1 MTFNMLDHIDLLTHR
16 LVKETS
22 TELRYHC
29 PVCEKRTLTVLK
41 VNTSTFTA
49 GAYSCH
55 SGCLCKEIR
64 DAMGVKSYE
73 SNVTSLNKWK
83 SSKPKEYP
91 PIVLPQYLELIPVT
105 PRAPTFRWDGDKRIQ
120 RYNYSPHQYT
130 ERIESMQVSDDGE
143 LVRDKT
149 FRQYS
154 NGRLGKGEEFWD
166 MYLIDKIP
174 AGQVTTLNTI
184 HGSSSICFNSNQV
197 TTPTGNLVVVPEGEK
212 SVQAWWL
219 HGIAATCPQGSCWT
233 SSDLKRYAQQLKDK
247 SLYPL
252 LIPDPDL
259 AGQRKRD
266 KWLEACREVGLW
278 SMVIDLRKLV
288 YWQEGWDSYEL
299 LMLHTTYTLSYVYE
313 FVDSSLF
320 KGSSQLKNSVN
331 I

>member
-1 MTFNMLDHIDLLTHR
+1 MPFNILDHIDLLTHR

-22 TELRYHC
+22 TELRYSC

-55 SGCLCKEIR
+55 SGCQCHEIR
-64 DAMGVKSYE
+64 EAMGVRTYD
-73 SNVTSLNKWK
+73 SNTISLNKWK
-83 SSKPKEYP
+83 ASKPKDYP
-91 PIVLPQYLELIPVT
+91 PIVPPQYLEFIPVE
-105 PRAPTFRWDGDKRIQ
+105 PRAPSFRWDGDKRIQ
-120 RYNYSPHQYT
+120 RYNYSPTQYT
-130 ERIESMQVSDDGE
+130 ERIERMTTTEDGE
-143 LVRDKT
+143 YKRDKT

-154 NGRLGKGEEFWD
+154 NGRLGKGDGLWP

-174 AGQVTTLNTI
+174 IGV
-184 HGSSSICFNSNQV
+184 
-197 TTPTGNLVVVPEGEK
+197 GNLVVVPEGEK

-233 SSDLKRYAQQLKDK
+233 STDLKRYAQELKNK

-259 AGQRKRD
+259 AGKRKRD

-278 SMVIDLRKLV
+278 SMVLDLRELV

-299 LMLHTTYTLSYVYE
+299 LMLHTTYTLLV
-313 FVDSSLF
+313 
-320 KGSSQLKNSVN
+320 LKDLINVSELGCSTIKSVSAKS
-331 I
+331 

>member
-1 MTFNMLDHIDLLTHR
+1 MPFNILDHIDLLTHR

-22 TELRYHC
+22 TELRYSC

-55 SGCLCKEIR
+55 SGCQCHEIR
-64 DAMGVKSYE
+64 EAMGVRTYD
-73 SNVTSLNKWK
+73 SNTISLNKWK
-83 SSKPKEYP
+83 ASKPKEYP
-91 PIVLPQYLELIPVT
+91 PIVPPQYLELIPVE
-105 PRAPTFRWDGDKRIQ
+105 PRAPSFRWDGDKRIQ
-120 RYNYSPHQYT
+120 RYNYSPTQYT
-130 ERIESMQVSDDGE
+130 ERIERMTTTEDGE
-143 LVRDKT
+143 YKRDKT

-154 NGRLGKGEEFWD
+154 NGRLGKGDGLWP

-174 AGQVTTLNTI
+174 IG
-184 HGSSSICFNSNQV
+184 
-197 TTPTGNLVVVPEGEK
+197 TGNLVVVPEGEK

-233 SSDLKRYAQQLKDK
+233 STDLKRYAQELKDK

-259 AGQRKRD
+259 AGERKRD

-278 SMVIDLRKLV
+278 CAVLGLKELV

-299 LMLHTTYTLSYVYE
+299 LALHTTYTLSYLNS
-313 FVDSSLF
+313 FVEGLAQQVRTIAS
-320 KGSSQLKNSVN
+320 
-331 I
+331 